1 MTVIQIGGEIVDFR
15 QLQSFAAVVELGS
28 FTKAAEKLAISQ
40 PTISTHIRAL
50 EEELNVRLI
59 MRTTKSITV
68 TPKGLELFEY
78 ASKILELRD
87 RMVQSC
93 APDSRQIIHLG
104 ASTIPAAY
112 ILPDVLPKYA
122 KFAQGTYFIIHQDNS
137 RNIIEGLENG
147 LFDIG
152 MTSTPAQS
160 EDLLFQPFC
169 QDRMVIITP
178 VTERFLQLQQS
189 DSPFDALLQE
199 PIILREKGSKKGVDH
214 FLEKMGIDETSLNV
228 SARLNDQEA
237 VKNLV
242 ASGMGIS
249 FISETAARNFLKE
262 RRLLKFELPDYRSQ
276 RNLYLV
282 YRKDQGSTSK
292 VKSFISFMEQY
303 SRV

>member
-1 MTVIQIGGEIVDFR
+1 MDFR
-15 QLQSFAAVVELGS
+15 QLQSFTAVVELGS
-28 FTKAAEKLAISQ
+28 FTKAAEKLSISQ
-40 PTISTHIRAL
+40 PTISTHIRGL

-59 MRTTKSITV
+59 LRTTKNIDI
-68 TPKGLELFEY
+68 TPKGRELCDY

-87 RMVQSC
+87 RMVQTCS
-93 APDSRQIIHLG
+93 PDAKQIIHLG

-112 ILPDVLPKYA
+112 LLPEILPKYA
-122 KFAQGTYFIIHQDNS
+122 KLSQDTYFIIHQDNS
-137 RNIIEGLENG
+137 QGIIDSLLNG

-152 MTSTPAQS
+152 LTSTIRESA
-160 EDLLFQPFC
+160 DLVFRPFC
-169 QDRMVIITP
+169 QDRMIIITP

-189 DSPFDALLQE
+189 DAPLDTLLKE

-214 FLEKMGIDETSLNV
+214 FLEKMEIDEASLNV

-276 RNLYLV
+276 RSLYLV
-282 YRKDQGSTSK
+282 YRKEHASASRIK
-292 VKSFISFMEQY
+292 EFIAFLEQY
-303 SRV
+303 NPL

>member
-1 MTVIQIGGEIVDFR
+1 MDFR
-15 QLQSFAAVVELGS
+15 QLLSFTTVVELGN
-28 FTKAAEKLAISQ
+28 FTKAAEKLDISQ

-50 EEELNVRLI
+50 EAELNARLI
-59 MRTTKSITV
+59 LRTTKSIDI
-68 TPKGLELFEY
+68 TPKGRELFEY

-87 RMVQSC
+87 RMVQCCS
-93 APDSRQIIHLG
+93 PDAKQIIHLG

-112 ILPDVLPKYA
+112 ILPEVLPKYA
-122 KFAQGTYFIIHQDNS
+122 KLSQDTYFVIHQDHS
-137 RNIIEGLENG
+137 HGIIEGLQNG

-152 MTSTPAQS
+152 LTSTVEQN
-160 EDLLFQPFC
+160 EDLTFVPFC
-169 QDRMVIITP
+169 QDQMIIITP

-189 DSPFDALLQE
+189 SEPRIDTLLKE
-199 PIILREKGSKKGVDH
+199 PIILREKGSKKGVDR
-214 FLEKMGIDETSLNV
+214 FLEKMGIDESSLNV

-262 RRLLKFELPDYRSQ
+262 RRLLKFELPNYRSQ

-282 YRKDQGSTSK
+282 YRKDHITNGRLK
-292 VKSFISFMEQY
+292 DFIIFMEQHTFN
-303 SRV
+303 